1 MHCIPRYHTC
11 RLSVGQTVIVNLPNS
26 EFWGEMS
33 LTVNAEIVTKN
44 FDQAVGLFAQMIL
57 KDARGCQGSNR
68 LLLTSLKIEY
78 PYGYVRHHT

>member
-1 MHCIPRYHTC
+1 
-11 RLSVGQTVIVNLPNS
+11 
-26 EFWGEMS
+26 MS

-44 FDQAVGLFAQMIL
+44 FDQAVDLFGQTIL

-78 PYGYVRHHT
+78 PYGYALGLHQSVSPATPRVADNLGDEKQTLLPPMGCK